1 MSDRVRN
8 NLIGDNMT
16 GKMKG
21 LMIGVLLV
29 LAFLILPIG
38 MRGI

>member
-21 LMIGVLLV
+21 LMIG
-29 LAFLILPIG
+29 II
-38 MRGI
+38 ITI